1 MVTNSISNEPI
12 PLPKRMILADML
24 VANSNAID
32 AILTFSRSQSIASA
46 RPQGAHRIHSHHSLL
61 SPLDRISCPL
71 LTVQSFTSLIVP
83 TKCWIRQ
90 EEDSHV
96 SPGPPFRQRNPVPAV
111 SRLSAS
117 RVLSD
122 VPVDPVWQEPFTGSK
137 TSPRTQKRGIRQ
149 RMPYPTLH
157 SLALCR
163 RTEFIDVQD
172 KRSTVHDR

>member
-1 MVTNSISNEPI
+1 MLLTQFSLFQDHNLS
-12 PLPKRMILADML
+12 LPPD
-24 VANSNAID
+24 
-32 AILTFSRSQSIASA
+32 
-46 RPQGAHRIHSHHSLL
+46 HRALIGFIRTIHCL
-61 SPLDRISCPL
+61 SPIDRISCPL

-149 RMPYPTLH
+149 RMP
-157 SLALCR
+157 
-163 RTEFIDVQD
+163 
-172 KRSTVHDR
+172 